1 MYNHQLMKEAFSV
14 KGQCKQRLDA
24 KRFVHGNRR
33 KGHEGSGER
42 LLNKEKGE
50 IHVRGTV
57 ALGASTLALQN
68 LGFLLEVAR
77 QLHLNSAKN
86 RNKKTH
92 LQRCQSWHNNA
103 FWHNFD
109 HFSIKIML
117 KLC

>member
-1 MYNHQLMKEAFSV
+1 MYNHQLIKEAFSV

-24 KRFVHGNRR
+24 KRFVRGNRR
-33 KGHEGSGER
+33 KGRGEI

-50 IHVRGTV
+50 IRGTA
-57 ALGASTLALQN
+57 ALGPSTLALQN
-68 LGFLLEVAR
+68 LGFSLEVAR

-86 RNKKTH
+86 QNKKTH
-92 LQRCQSWHNNA
+92 LQHCQSWHNYA